1 MVYKINIQN
10 LTISFSREKN
20 GSEKI
25 TTLFTLVIKK
35 KARNESLTIGRK
47 GNKEKKEKKEKK
59 KKKDKL
65 NSVNPGGGGG
75 WQGLEGLDQLI

>member
-10 LTISFSREKN
+10 LTIPFSREKN

-35 KARNESLTIGRK
+35 NALNESLPIGRK
-47 GNKEKKEKKEKK
+47 GNKEKKEKRKK
-59 KKKDKL
+59 SC
-65 NSVNPGGGGG
+65 NCSV
-75 WQGLEGLDQLI
+75 L

>member
-10 LTISFSREKN
+10 LTIPFSREKN

-35 KARNESLTIGRK
+35 KARNELSTIGRK
-47 GNKEKKEKKEKK
+47 GNKEKKEKKEK
-59 KKKDKL
+59 L
-65 NSVNPGGGGG
+65 NSVNPGRGGGRLARMRG
-75 WQGLEGLDQLI
+75 SGKKEKK

>member
-10 LTISFSREKN
+10 LTIPFSREKN

-35 KARNESLTIGRK
+35 KARNELSTIGRK
-47 GNKEKKEKKEKK
+47 GNKEKKEKKEK
-59 KKKDKL
+59 L
-65 NSVNPGGGGG
+65 NSVNPGRGGGEVG
-75 WQGLEGLDQLI
+75 KDERIWEKENYV